1 MVMFDEIN
9 WYFRTSKA
17 NKIPL
22 WKVLLVLPAKVIKR
36 CFVVLVR
43 IPRRIYRSISKNSI
57 FFQKGELDMCSL
69 YPQKKLDKV
78 LELFNPKSVLDLG
91 CGVGRSLDYFKSK
104 GVRVVGVEGSK
115 LAISKAK
122 NKDLVKQFDLA
133 NEVDLEEK
141 FDLVWS
147 FEFVEH
153 IHPRYVDNLLKTFS
167 RHSDNIVISAAR
179 PGQGGEGHFNEQSPE
194 YWVEKFN
201 EFGYRLNKE
210 KTDELRKI
218 DEVFSSNM
226 LVFER

>member
-1 MVMFDEIN
+1 
-9 WYFRTSKA
+9 
-17 NKIPL
+17 
-22 WKVLLVLPAKVIKR
+22 
-36 CFVVLVR
+36 
-43 IPRRIYRSISKNSI
+43 
-57 FFQKGELDMCSL
+57 MCSL